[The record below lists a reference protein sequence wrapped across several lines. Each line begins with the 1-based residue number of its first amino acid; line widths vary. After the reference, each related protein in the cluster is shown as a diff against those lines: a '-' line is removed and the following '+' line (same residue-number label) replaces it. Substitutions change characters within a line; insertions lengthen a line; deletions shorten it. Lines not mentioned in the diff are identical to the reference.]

1 MIVNITFHLEFAH
14 AALMERLGSVSGN
27 DELRFEVTKSQ
38 LLTGRMKN
46 QGLQIIPHPPSDESN
61 KEWQLMNKLG
71 RDLWVWHWNN
81 YCSCGRSSDKIF
93 TKREM
98 CIFPMNSRRRLT
110 RKMRLLYQ
118 HLKSNMKEREKNL
131 CFSSIISVSLSHDA
145 LVEQGNKLFFSEKE
159 YGRCFVQV
167 KYSIASSPVHSLARL
182 WSKGKSDGSSTIF
195 RKRAGPLAFL
205 SWGKAE

>member
-71 RDLWVWHWNN
+71 RDL
-81 YCSCGRSSDKIF
+81 
-93 TKREM
+93 
-98 CIFPMNSRRRLT
+98 
-110 RKMRLLYQ
+110 
-118 HLKSNMKEREKNL
+118 
-131 CFSSIISVSLSHDA
+131 
-145 LVEQGNKLFFSEKE
+145 
-159 YGRCFVQV
+159 
-167 KYSIASSPVHSLARL
+167 
-182 WSKGKSDGSSTIF
+182 
-195 RKRAGPLAFL
+195 
-205 SWGKAE
+205 